1 MTYRKRRPVS
11 LEHLDTTIWRPV
23 EKFGIV
29 IPDYY
34 INKKAQIYSY
44 KSHSFL
50 KPSIAWH
57 VSQKNV
63 RTVKNLQYTLSCDTD
78 LFKDYNYSIK
88 SSVRGGNKIDKA
100 LVRLKAHIGCKSIW
114 EPIDDYIHELGI
126 TKEDWVATPETV
138 RQIVRENAIIDH
150 RDDDPTNNDI
160 TNLKWSTQKENSVYR
175 KHKENKEYLEEV
187 VAGNSFDIRAARKD
201 DSIPLKTLTNNP
213 LIEAL
218 L

>member
-1 MTYRKRRPVS
+1 MTYRKRKPVS

-23 EKFGIV
+23 EKFGIL

-50 KPSIAWH
+50 KPSVAWH

-78 LFKDYNYSIK
+78 LFKDYDYSIK

-138 RQIVRENAIIDH
+138 RQIVKSRAFGDF
-150 RDDDPTNNDI
+150 
-160 TNLKWSTQKENSVYR
+160 QK
-175 KHKENKEYLEEV
+175 K
-187 VAGNSFDIRAARKD
+187 
-201 DSIPLKTLTNNP
+201 
-213 LIEAL
+213 AL
-218 L
+218 LQNLSVIERRMLKISDFNVKYSMNGPLFVYTGNMF